1 MTLKFYND
9 KYGHVAGDEC
19 LAQVASTMR
28 DSLTGVGGELY
39 RYGGEEFAVVLPEYD
54 ASTAHEVCES
64 LRTAVYDLKT
74 PHTGSECN
82 YVTISAGVA
91 TLHESQ
97 ADAPAA
103 NLAAKLVKAADTALY
118 QAKNAGRNRV
128 KAVIV

>member
-1 MTLKFYND
+1 MQ
-9 KYGHVAGDEC
+9 E
-19 LAQVASTMR
+19 
-28 DSLTGVGGELY
+28 SLTGVGGELY

-64 LRTAVYDLKT
+64 LRLAVYDLKT
-74 PHTGSECN
+74 PHTGSDCN

-91 TLHESQ
+91 TLHETQ
-97 ADAPAA
+97 TDAPAV

>member
-1 MTLKFYND
+1 M
-9 KYGHVAGDEC
+9 
-19 LAQVASTMR
+19 
-28 DSLTGVGGELY
+28 GGELY

-54 ASTAHEVCES
+54 AQSAHEVSEL
-64 LRTAVYDLKT
+64 LRSAVYDLKT
-74 PHTGSECN
+74 PHTGSESS

-91 TLHESQ
+91 TLHEKQ
-97 ADAPAA
+97 EDAPAV